1 MTKVIKETP
10 DYVLQ
15 TGTSLEAPHNKCYQL
30 INKVYDVVEVE
41 TQLLPQ
47 AFDYIEQIQAALDA
61 KRDMEKAM
69 AEAAEKAKAP
79 VVQFP
84 H

>member
-1 MTKVIKETP
+1 MSKIIKETP

-15 TGTSLEAPHNKCYQL
+15 TGTSLEAPHSKCYQL
-30 INKVYDVVEVE
+30 INKVYDVIEVE

-61 KRDMEKAM
+61 KRDMEKVLAE
-69 AEAAEKAKAP
+69 EAAKEDAP
-79 VVQFP
+79 IVQFP